1 MQPIGDDEP
10 LDDRFADMFAD
21 DFHQAVTNLG
31 LRRVGKQFGIDLT
44 QQLLGFFED
53 FDTLLFQI
61 FFRFVATT
69 RVGDGVKAKLV
80 DGIGVLDVLE
90 SERADIQGGAAGE
103 VQPSDATADVSD
115 DGSVSDDDD
124 EN

>member
-1 MQPIGDDEP
+1 
-10 LDDRFADMFAD
+10 
-21 DFHQAVTNLG
+21 
-31 LRRVGKQFGIDLT
+31 
-44 QQLLGFFED
+44 
-53 FDTLLFQI
+53 LFQI

-124 EN
+124 ENQPGGPEASDQVHDGAFWFCNEQKTVSDNRPLKT